1 MKRALVCVLDWGLG
15 HATRS
20 VPVILELQRQGFD
33 VLLASSAEAG
43 QFLRK
48 EFPALSYHEL
58 PGYKPRYSRRGS
70 MLVTIARQLPHLYQT
85 VQREQREVELL
96 VRNLRIDVV
105 VSDNRYGCYT
115 KQVPSI
121 FITHQ
126 VVVKLMPGYGVPE
139 RLVNR
144 WLRKRY
150 TLFNEVWVPDEPGIG
165 WSAPFLSDKIP
176 VRHIGW
182 LSRFPRGARPG
193 NEIDILAIA
202 SGPEPQRSLF
212 VEKLKGQLLRTPG
225 KHMLVTGQVGEDWR
239 SREGNLEIVSHL
251 NSEEMEACIRAA
263 DIVIARSGYSTIMDL
278 LYLNCK
284 RAAFVPT
291 PQQGEQ
297 ILLAEKLRK
306 SGIAFSMDQ
315 ENFTVDELVRESIRY
330 RGFVDIVPHR
340 GLLTLAVK
348 SLCA

>member
-1 MKRALVCVLDWGLG
+1 VKRALVCVLDWGLG

-20 VPVILELQRQGFD
+20 VPVIRELQRQGFD

-70 MLVTIARQLPHLYQT
+70 MLATIACQLPHIFQT
-85 VQREQREVELL
+85 MQRENREVELL
-96 VRNLRIDVV
+96 VRDLQPDVV
-105 VSDNRYGCYT
+105 VSDNRYGCYS
-115 KQVPSI
+115 KHVPSI
-121 FITHQ
+121 LITHQ
-126 VVVKLMPGYGVPE
+126 VVVKLMPGQGLPE
-139 RLVNR
+139 RWVNR

-150 TLFNEVWVPDEPGIG
+150 TRFKEVWVPDEPESGFTNQI
-165 WSAPFLSDKIP
+165 LSDKVS

-182 LSRFPRGARPG
+182 LSRFPLGARSG
-193 NEIDILAIA
+193 NAIDILAIV

-212 VEKLKGQLLRTPG
+212 VEKLKDQLRSTPG
-225 KHMLVTGQVGEDWR
+225 KHMLVTGQVGESWR
-239 SREGNLEIVSHL
+239 TLEGNLEIASHL
-251 NSEEMEACIRAA
+251 HSEEMEACIRAA
-263 DIVIARSGYSTIMDL
+263 GLVIARSGYSTIMDL
-278 LYLNCK
+278 LYLDCK

-297 ILLAEKLRK
+297 ILLAEMLTRT
-306 SGIAFSMDQ
+306 GIAFSTDQ
-315 ENFTVDELVRESIRY
+315 ENFTVDELIRESIRY
-330 RGFVDIVPHR
+330 RGFADLVRHR
-340 GLLTLAVK
+340 ELLALAVK